1 VVKHSGAREAA
12 VELGYRDGVLSVV
25 VRDDGAGGA
34 RLTAGSGLRGV
45 ARRLEVF
52 DGTVAVTSPAGGPTA
67 VRMEVPCELSS
78 PRT

>member
-1 VVKHSGAREAA
+1 M
-12 VELGYRDGVLSVV
+12 
-25 VRDDGAGGA
+25 
-34 RLTAGSGLRGV
+34 TAGSGLRGV

-52 DGTVAVTSPAGGPTA
+52 DGTITLTSPAGGPTA

>member
-1 VVKHSGAREAA
+1 M
-12 VELGYRDGVLSVV
+12 LSVV
-25 VRDDGAGGA
+25 VSDDGDGGA
-34 RLTAGSGLRGV
+34 SLTAGTGLRGV

-52 DGTVAVTSPAGGPTA
+52 DGTITLTSPAGGPTV